1 MTEGGWG
8 IVPPD
13 VATDNFGVS
22 AELTDGL
29 EFLSAWIALDVG
41 DCEASNVGPS
51 LAQVRCVAGC
61 RGRIP
66 RRLASI
72 RSSCR

>member
-66 RRLASI
+66 RRWASI